1 MNVSVRL
8 YIVGTIVALTGV
20 RHTGPRHPIQ
30 ACRDPATSSMPR
42 TLAADTPSTT
52 VLGNTFVA
60 PSGWSVSNRGNET
73 LLEVPEKG
81 SFISII
87 DIPGGDADAAV
98 VAAWVAYKPDA
109 KWPLK
114 VVTPVAPRDN
124 WTDRKSYQLPDPPE
138 EHRDVFAD
146 VRRANNVWTVV
157 IHDMSADV
165 GRKRRA
171 QVNLIFG
178 QASAKGLP
186 ARELCR

>member
-1 MNVSVRL
+1 MNLSVRL
-8 YIVGTIVALTGV
+8 YVVGTIVALTGCATQDPATLSKLAA
-20 RHTGPRHPIQ
+20 H
-30 ACRDPATSSMPR
+30 PATSSVPR
-42 TLAADTPSTT
+42 TLAADTPSATAR
-52 VLGNTFVA
+52 GNTFVA

-98 VAAWVAYKPDA
+98 AAAWGAYKPDA

-124 WTDRKSYQLPDPPE
+124 WTDRKSYSYQTSPE

-146 VRRANNVWTVV
+146 VRRANNDDRC
-157 IHDMSADV
+157 HP
-165 GRKRRA
+165 RHER
-171 QVNLIFG
+171 
-178 QASAKGLP
+178 
-186 ARELCR
+186 